1 MNSYWNLLCISGLLL
16 GSIGLVI
23 CPTGLLLGTSRY
35 IMGPS
40 GLLYG
45 SNELL
50 LESIVYYW
58 TPSGF

>member
-40 GLLYG
+40 GLLMDP
-45 SNELL
+45 
-50 LESIVYYW
+50 I
-58 TPSGF
+58 